1 MHSNYINNNKLRQV
15 AFLLILIFLGI
26 LLYLQLKVFIPAALG
41 AITLYFMLKEW
52 MKKLVYREK
61 LGKGKAAALLLLSSF
76 LVVLMPIMLFV
87 SMLSGKINYAIAHS
101 NELIA
106 TVENFIKNIEKKYH
120 IGIATSENLN
130 KAGTAITNELPN
142 VLSATFDILTTIGI
156 MYFLLYFMLTNTVE
170 MERWLYKHVPLKNTN
185 IARIGKDLKQLVI
198 SNAVGIPLIALLQGI
213 IAFVGYWIFG
223 VKDAGFWLVVTSIAA
238 MLPFLGAA
246 LVYVPLGILLLSTG
260 PAWKGIALI
269 LYGLIVVGTSDNVA
283 RFSLQKKIGDIH
295 PLITMFGVIIGLNM
309 FGFIGLIFGPI
320 LISMF
325 LLLIKVYIDEFAHEE
340 ADVPNTTEPLN
351 D

>member
-1 MHSNYINNNKLRQV
+1 
-15 AFLLILIFLGI
+15 
-26 LLYLQLKVFIPAALG
+26 LQLKVFIPAALG

-52 MKKLVYREK
+52 MKKLVYRKK

-120 IGIATSENLN
+120 IGITTSENLS

-156 MYFLLYFMLTNTVE
+156 MYFLLYFMLTNSIE
-170 MERWLYKHVPLKNTN
+170 MERWLYKYVPLKNTN

-213 IAFVGYWIFG
+213 IAFVGYWILG
-223 VKDAGFWLVVTSIAA
+223 VKDAAFWLVVTSIAA

-246 LVYVPLGILLLSTG
+246 LV
-260 PAWKGIALI
+260 
-269 LYGLIVVGTSDNVA
+269 
-283 RFSLQKKIGDIH
+283 H
-295 PLITMFGVIIGLNM
+295 PLITMFGVIIGLKM

-340 ADVPNTTEPLN
+340 NDLPNNNEPIDN
-351 D
+351 